1 MNIDIFRYIDG
12 QMDDSEKSRFEEL
25 LDSDVKLKNEYN
37 SIAGSMN
44 ELKELSKADDTG
56 SEYFSLVSANF
67 RQKLDKRKSFSF
79 KPAFRYAVSLS
90 SFAIVFVIS
99 MLIMN
104 NNVSTKKSTISQLYE
119 SFNENEKKEFV
130 KEAAGKIE
138 IDDEEIADL
147 DVQREKDIESKFAD
161 ELYGENLG
169 TEVQLSNS
177 DYQNIVNNLSVN
189 EAEALYNEVIN

>member
-1 MNIDIFRYIDG
+1 
-12 QMDDSEKSRFEEL
+12 
-25 LDSDVKLKNEYN
+25 
-37 SIAGSMN
+37 
-44 ELKELSKADDTG
+44 
-56 SEYFSLVSANF
+56 
-67 RQKLDKRKSFSF
+67 
-79 KPAFRYAVSLS
+79 
-90 SFAIVFVIS
+90 

-138 IDDEEIADL
+138 IDDEEIADV